1 MKNQQIADKTR
12 DENLF
17 LKIFKI
23 EIKYKLD

>member
-17 LKIFKI
+17 LEIFKI
-23 EIKYKLD
+23 EIKYKFD

>member
-1 MKNQQIADKTR
+1 MKNQQIADKTG

>member
-17 LKIFKI
+17 LKKIKI

>member
-23 EIKYKLD
+23 EIKYKFD

>member
-17 LKIFKI
+17 LEIFKI